1 MKRLLLVFLLMVLY
15 KTHAQENQDIEDLT
29 DETNNTLE
37 VSGFSV
43 VVERDSD
50 SLSVAID
57 SLAVEEEKI
66 ISRRDSLLFLSF
78 RLPKP
83 GILKNIVLDPD
94 PNNQAAA
101 IATLEQVKTMGD
113 KGMSVDEIM
122 SVLQSTPR
130 SKQAEGGLSYLMG
143 L

>member
-1 MKRLLLVFLLMVLY
+1 MVLY

-43 VVERDSD
+43 VFEEASD

-57 SLAVEEEKI
+57 SLGVEEEKI

-78 RLPKP
+78 RLPEP
-83 GILKNIVLDPD
+83 II
-94 PNNQAAA
+94 
-101 IATLEQVKTMGD
+101 I
-113 KGMSVDEIM
+113 
-122 SVLQSTPR
+122 
-130 SKQAEGGLSYLMG
+130 
-143 L
+143 

>member
-1 MKRLLLVFLLMVLY
+1 MVLY

-43 VVERDSD
+43 VFEEAID

-57 SLAVEEEKI
+57 SLGVEEEKI

-78 RLPKP
+78 RLPEP
-83 GILKNIVLDPD
+83 IILKNIVLD
-94 PNNQAAA
+94 
-101 IATLEQVKTMGD
+101 TLQD
-113 KGMSVDEIM
+113 
-122 SVLQSTPR
+122 LQILKPVR
-130 SKQAEGGLSYLMG
+130 IKF
-143 L
+143 

>member
-15 KTHAQENQDIEDLT
+15 KTHAQDNQDIEDLT

-43 VVERDSD
+43 VVERASD

-78 RLPKP
+78 RLSKP
-83 GILKNIVLDPD
+83 GILKNIVLDTLPKLPD
-94 PNNQAAA
+94 S
-101 IATLEQVKTMGD
+101 IAENL
-113 KGMSVDEIM
+113 
-122 SVLQSTPR
+122 TPR
-130 SKQAEGGLSYLMG
+130 FKYMKDIGLDMIVG
-143 L
+143 LYPIH